1 MPKVSKRLMAVP
13 ESPIRKLVPYAEQ
26 AKRSGAHVYHLNI
39 GQPDLHTPAPI
50 LARLR
55 ELEMPVVAYG
65 HSRGH
70 AEFLEFLHDYYASVG
85 VELAA
90 EQLMVTTG
98 GSEGITM
105 ALTACTEPGDQV
117 ISPEP
122 LYANYLGFGGMLG
135 IEMVPATCVR
145 ERGWALPELES
156 LLTPKTRA
164 ILMCNPANPTG
175 AVYDRE
181 AMLELITF
189 ARKHDLFLIVDEAY
203 REFVFDGE
211 PAPSALALEGEQDA
225 GQPCVVMVDSLSKRY
240 SLCGARLGCIA
251 SRHPDVM
258 SGVFRMAQ
266 ARLSTSVIAQAV
278 GAAAKNLGPEYLD
291 SVVAEYRSRRDL
303 VQEILARDPR
313 IVTSSPAGAFFQ
325 IAELPVDDAES
336 FCRFLLTEFRRDGKT
351 TMLAPA
357 AGFYLTPNMG
367 TREVRMAFVLGG
379 DDLRDAVEIVLAGLE
394 AYPGQR

>member
-39 GQPDLHTPAPI
+39 GQPDLQTPAPI
-50 LARLR
+50 LGRLR

-65 HSRGH
+65 HSRGRTD
-70 AEFLEFLHDYYASVG
+70 FLEFLHGYYAGVG
-85 VELAA
+85 MELEP

-135 IEMVPATCVR
+135 IEMVPATCLR
-145 ERGWALPELES
+145 DQGWAMPDLEA
-156 LLTPKTRA
+156 LVTPRTRA

-181 AMLELITF
+181 TMLGLIAF

-203 REFVFDGE
+203 REFVFDGD
-211 PAPSALALEGEQDA
+211 PAPSALALEAETLGD
-225 GQPCVVMVDSLSKRY
+225 PCVVMVDSLSKRY
-240 SLCGARLGCIA
+240 SLCGARLGCVA
-251 SRHPDVM
+251 SRHTDVM
-258 SGVFRMAQ
+258 AGVFRIAQ

-278 GAAAKNLGPEYLD
+278 GAGAGELGPEYLEG
-291 SVVAEYRSRRDL
+291 VVAEYKSRRDL
-303 VQEILARDPR
+303 AQEILARDPR

-357 AGFYLTPNMG
+357 AGFYLTPNLG
-367 TREVRMAFVLGG
+367 NREVRMAFVLGG
-379 DDLRDAVEIVLAGLE
+379 DDLRDAVEIVLAGLQ
-394 AYPGQR
+394 AYPGQL

>member
-1 MPKVSKRLMAVP
+1 MPNVSKRLMAVP
-13 ESPIRKLVPYAEQ
+13 ESPIRKLVPFAEQ

-39 GQPDLHTPAPI
+39 GQPDLATPAPI

-70 AEFLEFLHDYYASVG
+70 AGFLDFLHGYYRDVG
-85 VELAA
+85 VDLSPD
-90 EQLMVTTG
+90 QLMVTTG

-105 ALTACTEPGDQV
+105 ALTACTEPGDEV

-122 LYANYLGFGGMLG
+122 LYANYLGFGGMLA
-135 IEMVPATCVR
+135 IEMVAATCVR
-145 ERGWALPELES
+145 ERGWALPDLEP
-156 LLTPKTRA
+156 LVTPKTRA

-175 AVYDRE
+175 AVYDR
-181 AMLELITF
+181 ATMLGLIEF
-189 ARKHDLFLIVDEAY
+189 ARAHDLFLIVDEAY

-211 PAPSALALEGEQDA
+211 VAPSALALEGDGE
-225 GQPCVVMVDSLSKRY
+225 PCVVMVDSLSKRY

-251 SRHPDVM
+251 SHHADLM

-266 ARLSTSVIAQAV
+266 ARLSTSVIAQSM
-278 GAAAKNLGPEYLD
+278 GAAAKDLGPEYLQG
-291 SVVAEYRSRRDL
+291 VVAEYRARRDL
-303 VQEILARDPR
+303 AQEILARDPR

-336 FCRFLLTEFRRDGKT
+336 FCRFLLTEFRYEGKT

-357 AGFYLTPNMG
+357 AGFYLTPGMG
-367 TREVRMAFVLGG
+367 KREVRMAFVLGG
-379 DDLRDAVEIVLAGLE
+379 DDLRNAVEIVLHGLQ
-394 AYPGQR
+394 AYPGRL